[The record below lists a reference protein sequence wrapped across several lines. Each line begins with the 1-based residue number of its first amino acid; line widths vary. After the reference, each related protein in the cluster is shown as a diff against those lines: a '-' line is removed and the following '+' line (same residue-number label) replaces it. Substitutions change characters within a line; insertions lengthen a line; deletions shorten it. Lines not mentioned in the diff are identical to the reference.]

1 MEFYVYNLKE
11 FSPTVEQAEGILLI
25 EIENAKKAGV
35 KGIKFIHGYGS
46 NSVGGSICLRLKTF
60 LPMLKKQ
67 GKIKDFINGIDWCLG
82 NEKTFKF
89 IKSCPTASGDVDL
102 NNRNVGVSIVIL

>member
-11 FSPTVEQAEGILLI
+11 FSPTVEQAEGLLLI

-46 NSVGGSICLRLKTF
+46 HSVGGGICLRLKSL
-60 LPMLKKQ
+60 LPQLKKQ
-67 GKIKDFINGIDWCLG
+67 KKIKDFIFGIDWCLG
-82 NEKTFKF
+82 NEKSFEF
-89 IKSCPTASGDVDL
+89 IKRCPAASGDSDL
-102 NNRNVGVSIVIL
+102 NARNVGVSIVIL